1 MSPEPLPRILIV
13 DDNEQLASVMQTA
26 LKRAGF
32 EAHTAFS
39 GDQALAW
46 LSQNKPDVIILD
58 LMMPGMNGFSLLRQ
72 LRASEPSRTLPVIVL
87 TARSDLESR
96 RQSESAGASDFL
108 TKPVRSPELVEHVRR
123 ALASRADG
131 AHAHRV

>member
-1 MSPEPLPRILIV
+1 MSSEPLPCILIV
-13 DDNEQLASVMQTA
+13 DDNQQLASVMQIA

-39 GDQALAW
+39 GSDALNW
-46 LSQNKPDVIILD
+46 LAQRKPDVIILD

-72 LRASEPSRTLPVIVL
+72 LRASETSRTLPVIVL
-87 TARSDLESR
+87 TARSDPESR
-96 RQSESAGASDFL
+96 RQSQSAGADDFL

-123 ALASRADG
+123 ALASRGDG
-131 AHAHRV
+131 LHAHRV